1 MPSSTTTPQLAQRT
15 SENPPKTTWH
25 MSSTVSPEETAPRSR
40 PNQWAPP
47 GGVYPTLLPVPDD
60 RVHAIHDGVKN
71 NHTLAYSAVGEA
83 FEIGPEDVP
92 AKPEDLEFA
101 KVFWG
106 LARGLLQEGEVGVHG
121 IDVNEG
127 GGGTGG
133 RVEGHGFGEAG
144 EG

>member
-1 MPSSTTTPQLAQRT
+1 
-15 SENPPKTTWH
+15 
-25 MSSTVSPEETAPRSR
+25 MSSTVSPKETAPRSR

-47 GGVYPTLLPVPDD
+47 GGVYSTLLP
-60 RVHAIHDGVKN
+60 VHAIHDRVKN
-71 NHTLAYSAVGEA
+71 NHTLAYSVVGEA
-83 FEIGPEDVP
+83 FKIGPKDVP

-106 LARGLLQEGEVGVHG
+106 LARGLLQEGEVRVHRIGVS
-121 IDVNEG
+121 ER

-133 RVEGHGFGEAG
+133 RVEGNGFDEAG